1 MYETPTF
8 GSGQSSL
15 PTFSRNMSSDN
26 NRVANSMYQMA
37 SNSGSMTGS
46 REISPITDDFHI
58 RTEAVTK
65 RLKELIL
72 AMQDENRRD
81 GFVFC
86 AEKVKSAVLELTGM
100 FPPVSKYKKT
110 KKKRFLRNRIFYIAI
125 SE

>member
-15 PTFSRNMSSDN
+15 PTFGRNMSIDN

-37 SNSGSMTGS
+37 STSRSGSMTGS
-46 REISPITDDFHI
+46 REISPITDDFHV

-72 AMQDENRRD
+72 AMQDENRKD
-81 GFVFC
+81 GFVSC
-86 AEKVKSAVLELTGM
+86 AEKVRSAVLELTGM
-100 FPPVSKYKKT
+100 FPPVRT
-110 KKKRFLRNRIFYIAI
+110 KKI
-125 SE
+125 